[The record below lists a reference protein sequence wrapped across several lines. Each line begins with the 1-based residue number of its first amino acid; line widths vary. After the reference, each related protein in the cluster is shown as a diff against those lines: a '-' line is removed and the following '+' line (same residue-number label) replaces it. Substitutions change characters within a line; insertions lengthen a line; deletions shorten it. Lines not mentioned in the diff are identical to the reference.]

1 MSCRK
6 KISFH
11 CQNAFIVFFFF
22 LVTFYLLPNSSIG
35 QQTQKKW
42 LDPLKD
48 SVAVIEGQVSGEKFE
63 NPYERL
69 PMDFRSDLN
78 GKIWNESR
86 QSVGLLIRFQTNANE
101 IEIKYTVD
109 NKTKA
114 TDLPETA
121 VSGIDLYAVDADG
134 KFYWCNGKYQFG
146 DTITYSFPNLKP
158 NDKYHPTG
166 REYRLYLPL
175 FASVRSLKIGV
186 SPVSDFTFLKSRLD
200 KPVVIYGGASIQGAS
215 ATRPGLTW
223 SNILG
228 RKLDRPI
235 INLGFASN
243 PRLNKKITS
252 VLTGIDAQIYIL
264 ASPQAGTYSSA
275 TEAKDE
281 LIKAVEQ
288 IKEKKP
294 EIPVLLAAT
303 GFHIDDYLNNQHNY
317 EDSLSNAI
325 LQDAYDDLKKDGVNN
340 LYLLD
345 KNGINFNINSFA
357 GSTGLNDI
365 GMQQYANAVEKIIR
379 KVLHEPT
386 GTASTTHPRTQKRD
400 ANLYNWEI
408 RHRYILNRVKQNQ
421 PKVIFIG
428 NSITHYWGG
437 LPHGPIKSAW
447 DAPNPF
453 FDSLD
458 AEDLGYGWDR
468 IENVL
473 WRIYHGELDG
483 YKARQA
489 VLLIGTNNLD
499 VNTNAEILEGLKF
512 VVNAIK
518 IHQPGCKI
526 LMLGLTPRRGYE
538 NRIAELNR
546 GMAKLAGLMN
556 VNYADAGGL
565 FLKADGKIDESLFS
579 DGLHPTA
586 KGYKM
591 FENFLWPY
599 LNKNHEVK

>member
-1 MSCRK
+1 MPS
-6 KISFH
+6 
-11 CQNAFIVFFFF
+11 N
-22 LVTFYLLPNSSIG
+22 SIG
-35 QQTQKKW
+35 QQTQNKW

-48 SVAVIEGQVSGEKFE
+48 SVPVIEGQVSGEKFE

-69 PMDFRSDLN
+69 PTDFHNDLN
-78 GKIWNESR
+78 GKTWNESR
-86 QSVGLLIRFQTNANE
+86 QSAGLLIRFQTNANE

-166 REYRLYLPL
+166 REYRLHLPL
-175 FASVRSLKIGV
+175 FSSVTSLKIGV
-186 SPVSDFTFLKSRLD
+186 PQQPDFTFLQSRPD
-200 KPVVIYGGASIQGAS
+200 KPVVVYGGASVQGAS

-223 SNILG
+223 SAILG
-228 RKLDRPI
+228 RKLDRPV
-235 INLGFASN
+235 INLGFAGGQ
-243 PRLNKKITS
+243 RLSKKIIDL
-252 VLTGIDAQIYIL
+252 LTGIDAQIYVITCPSEG
-264 ASPQAGTYSSA
+264 AYSSPQ
-275 TEAKDE
+275 EAKED
-281 LIKAVEQ
+281 LVAVVQ
-288 IKEKKP
+288 QVKEKKP
-294 EIPVLLAAT
+294 EIPLLLVAPN
-303 GFHIDDYLNNQHNY
+303 GNIDDYLNIQHHY

-325 LQDAYDDLKKDGVNN
+325 AENAYDALKAKGVNDI
-340 LYLLD
+340 YLLD
-345 KNGINFNINSFA
+345 NNSIKLNINSLA
-357 GSTGLNDI
+357 DSTDLNDI

-379 KVLHEPT
+379 KVLDEPT

-408 RHRYILNRVKQNQ
+408 RHRYILNRVKQQQ

-518 IHQPGCKI
+518 MHQPGCKI

-538 NRIAELNR
+538 KRIAELNQ
-546 GMAKLAGLMN
+546 GVAKLAGLMN

-565 FLKADGKIDESLFS
+565 FLKPDGKIDESLFS

-591 FENFLWPY
+591 LENFLRPY
-599 LNKNHEVK
+599 VTQNYEVK